1 MLEYSYMAGKV
12 TSQKTE
18 SDYQKLIKK
27 ELSFY
32 EPIAAELDIGVEL
45 LEDAAKLGIRNGI
58 RQHRASGCKHRE
70 SGCVAGSVRHFC
82 DRIIV
87 KTCLMAVNE
96 DEMEQAED
104 VIMKLIE
111 ES

>member
-1 MLEYSYMAGKV
+1 MLEYQYMGKV
-12 TSQKTE
+12 SRQKKE
-18 SDYQKLIKK
+18 DDYRRLIEK

-32 EPIAAELDIGVEL
+32 TPLAEQLDIGMEL
-45 LEDAAKLGIRNGI
+45 LQDAAQIGVRTGM
-58 RQHRASGCKHRE
+58 RRHRESDCKHSE

-82 DRIIV
+82 DRVIV

-96 DEMEQAED
+96 EEFELAED
-104 VIMKLIE
+104 VIMRLIE

>member
-1 MLEYSYMAGKV
+1 MAKSQ
-12 TSQKTE
+12 SQKTE
-18 SDYQKLIKK
+18 SDYQKLIEK

-32 EPIAAELDIGVEL
+32 RPMANELDIGMDVLQE
-45 LEDAAKLGIRNGI
+45 AGKLGVRNGLL
-58 RQHRASGCKHRE
+58 RHRESGCKHRE

-96 DEMEQAED
+96 HEMEVAED
-104 VIMKLIE
+104 VIMRLIE
-111 ES
+111 EN

>member
-1 MLEYSYMAGKV
+1 MGR
-12 TSQKTE
+12 TQQQKTAE
-18 SDYQKLIKK
+18 DYTKLMEK

-32 EPIAAELDIGVEL
+32 LPLATELDIGMDV
-45 LEDAAKLGIRNGI
+45 LEQAAKLGVRNGML
-58 RQHRASGCKHRE
+58 RHRESGCKHSE

-87 KTCLMAVNE
+87 KTCLMAINE
-96 DEMEQAED
+96 EEFERAED
-104 VIMKLIE
+104 ILMKLIE

>member
-1 MLEYSYMAGKV
+1 MVKV
-12 TSQKTE
+12 TRHKKTE
-18 SDYQKLIKK
+18 NDYRKLIEK

-32 EPIAAELDIGVEL
+32 VPLAAELDIAMEVVRE
-45 LEDAAKLGIRNGI
+45 AARLGLRNGLL
-58 RQHRASGCKHRE
+58 RHRESHCKQRE
-70 SGCVAGSVRHFC
+70 SGCVAGSIRHFC

-96 DEMEQAED
+96 YEMERAED
-104 VIMKLIE
+104 ILMRLIE

>member
-1 MLEYSYMAGKV
+1 MGKV
-12 TSQKTE
+12 SRQKTVA
-18 SDYQKLIKK
+18 DYQKLIEK

-32 EPIAAELDIGVEL
+32 DALAAELDISMDIL
-45 LEDAAKLGIRNGI
+45 RDAAQIGVRTGIR
-58 RQHRASGCKHRE
+58 RHRESDCKHQE

-104 VIMKLIE
+104 VIMRLIE